1 MKLYMNMEN
10 INMKAINTWV
20 IVTAKHMALNYH
32 RDHGREMADEDIALK
47 VEPTDSL
54 EDDFFTIFS
63 RLYEENPRW
72 HEALTITYLLEKPQ
86 KEVAEIMGVSLSV
99 LHSMLYRAKQWIKKN
114 YEEEFERLNDA

>member
-1 MKLYMNMEN
+1 MHLMQYMKQMQN
-10 INMKAINTWV
+10 V
-20 IVTAKHMALNYH
+20 CIVRRCT
-32 RDHGREMADEDIALK
+32 I
-47 VEPTDSL
+47 PITSL
-54 EDDFFTIFS
+54 EDDFFTKLKDKEYHELAETIFS